1 MMAGL
6 SWCFV
11 WLALSGQDFLS
22 AIGLGSTAAL
32 AYLSGQTLQTMAC
45 SAGPS
50 GCLPL
55 DSQNQLLSAN
65 HRRHGGG
72 HWRRP

>member
-22 AIGLGSTAAL
+22 AVGLDATASL
-32 AYLSGQTLQTMAC
+32 AYLSGQTPRTRAYL
-45 SAGPS
+45 AGPS
-50 GCLPL
+50 GCLCL
-55 DSQNQLLSAN
+55 DSQNQLLSSR
-65 HRRHGGG
+65 HRRRG
-72 HWRRP
+72 